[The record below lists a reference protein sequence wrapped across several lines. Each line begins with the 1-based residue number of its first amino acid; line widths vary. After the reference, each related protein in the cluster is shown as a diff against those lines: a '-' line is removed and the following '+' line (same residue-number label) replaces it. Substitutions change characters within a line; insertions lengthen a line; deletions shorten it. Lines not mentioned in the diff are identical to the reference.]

1 VSSEDPLVSKAF
13 ESDKHDELA
22 RAIQNLS
29 PEEADFFLKRLE
41 NAIRKRKIQILGYL
55 VAMGVWLVGMVF
67 ALAWYG
73 THDGFVG
80 WVFVAPFGL
89 VGAVL
94 FGFGKWAERVGSP
107 PSK

>member
-1 VSSEDPLVSKAF
+1 VSSEDPLVAKAF
-13 ESDKHDELA
+13 DGNKHEELA
-22 RAIQNLS
+22 KAIQNLS
-29 PEEADFFLKRLE
+29 PDEAQFFLDKLE
-41 NAIRKRKIQILGYL
+41 RAIRKRKIQILGYL

-73 THDGFVG
+73 THEGFVV
-80 WVFVAPFGL
+80 WVFIAPFGL